1 MYWPGMN
8 SEIEETIRN
17 CSKCA
22 EVQNAQPAE
31 PLNPTSC
38 PDLPYSEVGCDLFY
52 FEAKQYILIVDY

>member
-8 SEIEETIRN
+8 SEIEETVRN

-31 PLNPTSC
+31 PINPTPC
-38 PDLPYSEVGCDLFY
+38 ADLPYSEVGCDLFY
-52 FEAKQYILIVDY
+52 FEAK